1 MAGHREDEDAL
12 FEAQAQLRR
21 QEAEIAEV
29 MAGVASAAE
38 VIERARAEIAAEAD
52 DTRADREEE
61 EKEAR
66 SGALGSTRQSLQRRI
81 DRDETT
87 WAEVMSGRDEHES
100 AVDYRESIGVG
111 MQRVVEQERE
121 KDPEFHEGFERLST
135 HADFQAPPVRMP
147 GWPLPDGANHDRRRT
162 APPEDGRGTTP
173 GTEFGTW

>member
-1 MAGHREDEDAL
+1 VVGHREDEDAL

-29 MAGVASAAE
+29 MAGVAAAAE

-52 DTRADREEE
+52 DTRADREQE

-66 SGALGSTRQSLQRRI
+66 EGALGSGRQSLQRRI

-87 WAEVMSGRDEHES
+87 WAEIMSGRDEHAS

-111 MQRVVEQERE
+111 MQRVVEQESA
-121 KDPEFHEGFERLST
+121 KDPEFQEGFERLST
-135 HADFQAPPVRMP
+135 NADFQAPPVRMP
-147 GWPLPDGANHDRRRT
+147 DWPLPAGTDDDGRGA
-162 APPEDGRGTTP
+162 ASPKDGRGTTP
-173 GTEFGTW
+173 GTAFGTW